1 MSRYVFVSI
10 EVAVADDFEGDAS
23 KVAEIM
29 FDHACTIEN
38 AAVESVDGYDYN
50 EKVT

>member
-10 EVAVADDFEGDAS
+10 EVAVADDFDGGAA

-38 AAVESVDGYDYN
+38 DAIESVDGYDFN
-50 EKVT
+50 EKIT